1 VVTIMKEDERYMQV
15 ALEEAGLAFDLGEV
29 PVGAVIVRDGKIISR
44 AHNSNRSFKNAILH
58 AEIIAI
64 QGASEVLGN
73 ERLVNCDLYVT
84 KEPCAMCAGAI
95 IHSRIRNVYIGV
107 ADFKAGACGTV
118 LTVCG
123 SEKMNHLP
131 HIEFGLLG
139 DDAGKILQDF
149 FKGLRDKNG
158 R

>member
-1 VVTIMKEDERYMQV
+1 MKEDERYMQV
-15 ALEEAGLAFDLGEV
+15 ALEEARLAFDHGEI
-29 PVGAVIVRDGKIISR
+29 PVGAVIVRDGEIISR
-44 AHNSNRSFKNAILH
+44 AHNSNRSSKNPILH

-64 QGASEVLGN
+64 QRASEALGN

-95 IHSRIRNVYIGV
+95 IHSRIKNVFIGV

-131 HIEFGLLG
+131 HIEFGLLSE
-139 DDAGKILQDF
+139 DAERILQDF
-149 FKGLRDKNG
+149 FKGLREKNQ

>member
-1 VVTIMKEDERYMQV
+1 MLV

-29 PVGAVIVRDGKIISR
+29 PVGAVMVSDGEIISR
-44 AHNSNRSFKNAILH
+44 AHNSNRSSGNPILH

-64 QGASEVLGN
+64 QRASEALGN
-73 ERLVNCDLYVT
+73 ERLVDCDLYVT

-95 IHSRIRNVYIGV
+95 IHARIKNVYIG
-107 ADFKAGACGTV
+107 ARDLKAGACGSV

-123 SEKMNHLP
+123 SERMNHRP
-131 HIEFGLLG
+131 HIAFGMLG
-139 DDAGKILQDF
+139 EDAERMLQDF
-149 FKGLRDKNG
+149 FKGLRERKK